1 MLTGLTECSLMMESV
16 SSMSVCSEK
25 ITRIMVQV
33 RIIKRLFV
41 EQFLAFVAG
50 HVQDRISNNELAVT
64 QSPIETEANLAF
76 GRLFIGFWRR
86 QSTEVSRFGKLMK
99 WSVLNKKVGY

>member
-1 MLTGLTECSLMMESV
+1 M
-16 SSMSVCSEK
+16 
-25 ITRIMVQV
+25 QV
-33 RIIKRLFV
+33 RVIKRLFV

-64 QSPIETEANLAF
+64 QKPISTEANLAF

-86 QSTEVSRFGKLMK
+86 QSTEVSRLPDDSPQNVSKKL
-99 WSVLNKKVGY
+99 KKFPKL